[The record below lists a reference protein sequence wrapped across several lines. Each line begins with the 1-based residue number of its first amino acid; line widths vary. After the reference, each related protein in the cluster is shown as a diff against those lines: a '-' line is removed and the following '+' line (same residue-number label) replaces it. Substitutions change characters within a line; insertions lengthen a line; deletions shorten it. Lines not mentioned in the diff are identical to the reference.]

1 MRRGWPHAPPH
12 PISGAMSVMPPPVG
26 PIAALRDLA
35 AVFRHGKRE
44 KIIGA
49 AFAILATIIIIILF
63 LVDPQINTAPPP
75 SIIYVE
81 QYGPGRTDADIKRD
95 QAKDQAAKNA
105 AKEARKMEFQKLEK
119 KLGM

>member
-1 MRRGWPHAPPH
+1 MRRGWSDAPPH
-12 PISGAMSVMPPPVG
+12 PILAAMSVMPPPVG
-26 PIAALRDLA
+26 PRAAIRDFLA
-35 AVFRHGKRE
+35 VVRHSSRDQL
-44 KIIGA
+44 IGA

-75 SIIYVE
+75 TVIYVE

-95 QAKDQAAKNA
+95 QAKDQAARDA
-105 AKEARKMEFQKLEK
+105 AKEAKKKEFQSLEK

>member
-1 MRRGWPHAPPH
+1 MP
-12 PISGAMSVMPPPVG
+12 VMPPPVG
-26 PIAALRDLA
+26 PVAALRDLA

-44 KIIGA
+44 KMIGA
-49 AFAILATIIIIILF
+49 ALAILSTIIIVILF

-75 SIIYVE
+75 TIIYVE

-95 QAKDQAAKNA
+95 QAKGQAARDQ
-105 AKEARKMEFQKLEK
+105 AKEARKKEFQAIEK

>member
-1 MRRGWPHAPPH
+1 VGLAPGPAA
-12 PISGAMSVMPPPVG
+12 SYLGTMSVMPPPVG
-26 PIAALRDLA
+26 PRAAIRDFLA
-35 AVFRHGKRE
+35 VVRHSSRDQL
-44 KIIGA
+44 IGA

-75 SIIYVE
+75 TIIYVE

-95 QAKDQAAKNA
+95 QVKDQAAKDA
-105 AKEARKMEFQKLEK
+105 AKEAKKKEFQKLEK